1 MEFSGKLYIGQTSC
15 CTGTKKRE
23 HQRHKRLAQPEK
35 SAVAE
40 QSFTQDNIIQFT
52 KILSTK
58 SDYLDHLIM
67 EVIKLQL
74 QLNNMNREEGLKLSN
89 SLKLFIQL
97 LKRKCHISRDSS
109 STTPI

>member
-1 MEFSGKLYIGQTSC
+1 
-15 CTGTKKRE
+15 
-23 HQRHKRLAQPEK
+23 LAQPEK

-40 QSFTQDNIIQFT
+40 QSFTQDNVTQFT

-67 EVIKLQL
+67 EVITLQL

-89 SLKLFIQL
+89 SLKL
-97 LKRKCHISRDSS
+97 
-109 STTPI
+109 